1 METHEPQAGPLLVFG
16 GRPLLASQHIT
27 SFPAPSFQPPTL
39 VQSITSRTPGFK
51 SCSAIMRSAIW
62 GHLLTLSAPQF
73 PRRADVL
80 QLIFIMLYREAF
92 NNG

>member
-73 PRRADVL
+73 L
-80 QLIFIMLYREAF
+80 HLY
-92 NNG
+92 NGVRDSEPHSFALMIR